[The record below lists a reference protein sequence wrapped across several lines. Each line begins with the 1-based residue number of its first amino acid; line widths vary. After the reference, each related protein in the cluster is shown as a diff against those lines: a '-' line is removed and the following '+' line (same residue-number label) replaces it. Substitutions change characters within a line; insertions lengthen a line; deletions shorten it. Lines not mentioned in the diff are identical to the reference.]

1 MKTKPAFVK
10 VLVVSYEKKKK
21 FMLNCISKFTFN
33 I

>member
-10 VLVVSYEKKKK
+10 VLVMCHMKKKK
-21 FMLNCISKFTFN
+21 SMLNYISKFTFN